1 MPDFALCL
9 DLKDEAE
16 AIERYEYYHAHPFTE
31 VVEGL
36 KLVGIL
42 QLRIWRWNTRLFMV
56 YSAVDGFDPATDFA
70 PYLRYHPRCQEWENM
85 MTQWQAPLPGAP
97 EGEKWQVMTQVFE
110 LS

>member
-16 AIERYEYYHAHPFTE
+16 AIERYDYYHAHPFTE

-42 QLRIWRWNTRLFMV
+42 QLRIWRWNTRLIMV
-56 YSAVDGFDPATDFA
+56 YSELMVLTPLRILPPTCATTPAA
-70 PYLRYHPRCQEWENM
+70 RS
-85 MTQWQAPLPGAP
+85 G
-97 EGEKWQVMTQVFE
+97 KI
-110 LS
+110 